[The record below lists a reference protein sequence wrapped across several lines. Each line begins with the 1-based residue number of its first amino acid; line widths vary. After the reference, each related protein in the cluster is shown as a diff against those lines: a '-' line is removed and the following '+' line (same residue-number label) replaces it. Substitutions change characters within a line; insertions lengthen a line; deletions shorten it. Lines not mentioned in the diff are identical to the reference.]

1 MHIGLFGCSDP
12 QMPMTSS
19 TATATATATSAVHGD
34 HAVMEKAAPAS
45 DSRHAEMRAC
55 GEHAMIHGCLFLVT
69 AVAAAV
75 VALALV
81 ARLGVTGFA
90 TMLPCVSWLT
100 GKRNRAPPWLTPS
113 LAELSILRV

>member
-1 MHIGLFGCSDP
+1 MHIGLFGCSGS
-12 QMPMTSS
+12 QMSTTPS
-19 TATATATATSAVHGD
+19 TATVAHTGSPV
-34 HAVMEKAAPAS
+34 VEQAAPAG
-45 DSRHAEMRAC
+45 DSHHAETRAY

-69 AVAAAV
+69 AAAAAV

-90 TMLPCVSWLT
+90 TMLPCVYWLT